1 MAIIANTVLSYSTIG
16 NREDLSDVIY
26 NISPTETPGQAAFGK
41 ETCDATYHE
50 WQTDILLAAGA
61 NAQLQGDDVSFAA
74 PAFTTRV
81 GNRTQILRKDV
92 ITSGTADKISK
103 AGRNSEKVYQLA
115 KKSKE
120 LRRDFEFVLC
130 SNQAPTTGN
139 ATTAQ
144 LMRPILSWFNTNVTF
159 GVGGVNGT
167 ATTARTDGTQRPF
180 TESLLQTAMQTA
192 WVNGGTPDLCLTGPK
207 QRITLSSFT
216 GFGASGATKFDK
228 TEDAKVY
235 GTVGVY
241 VSDFGEISFKASRF
255 VRGAA
260 TIADREV
267 FVLTT
272 DLWALATLRP
282 MQTVDLAKT
291 GDAEKAMI
299 ITEATLVC
307 RNETGSALIADLV

>member
-1 MAIIANTVLSYSTIG
+1 MAIVTNTVLSYAIIG
-16 NREDLSDVIY
+16 NREDLSDTIY
-26 NISPTETPGQAAFGK
+26 NISPTETPLQAALGK

-92 ITSGTADKISK
+92 ITSGTTDKIAK
-103 AGRNSEKVYQLA
+103 AGRKSEMVYQLA

-120 LRRDFEFVLC
+120 LRRDYEFVLC
-130 SNQAPTTGN
+130 SNQAPTVGN

-144 LMRPILSWFNTNVTF
+144 LMRPVLSWFNTNVQA
-159 GVGGVNGT
+159 GVGGANGT
-167 ATTARTDGTQRPF
+167 ATTARTDGTQRAF

-216 GFGASGATKFDK
+216 GFGIGGATKFDK
-228 TEDAKVY
+228 TEDTKVY

-255 VRGAA
+255 TRGAA
-260 TIADREV
+260 TLTDRCV

-272 DLWALATLRP
+272 DLWSLATLRP

-299 ITEATLVC
+299 ITEATLVS
-307 RNETGSALIADLV
+307 RNETGSALIADLL